1 MALDRG
7 GASAQRA
14 IAGERHVTDRETIRR
29 VVIETL
35 AGMDAA
41 RRAAPHD
48 RTVALGADHA
58 GFALKE
64 ALRRYVE
71 EELGHAALDLGTHS
85 AEPVDYPDIAL
96 AVAGAVA
103 RGEAARGILVD
114 GAGIGS
120 TMAANKVRGVR
131 AALCHDERTARNGRE
146 HNDANVLVLGAGS
159 VGRGQARAIVRV
171 FLATPFAGGRHER
184 RVKKVMAI
192 EEMPTP

>member
-1 MALDRG
+1 M
-7 GASAQRA
+7 
-14 IAGERHVTDRETIRR
+14 TDRETIRR